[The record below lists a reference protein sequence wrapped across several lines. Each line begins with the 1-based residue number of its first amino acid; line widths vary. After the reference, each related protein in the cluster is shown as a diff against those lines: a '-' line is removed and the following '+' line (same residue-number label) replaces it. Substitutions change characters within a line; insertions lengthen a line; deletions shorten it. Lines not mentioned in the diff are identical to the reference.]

1 MGTLL
6 KIILFA
12 VLFYYIFK
20 GIFRFLFPFLLSN
33 QAKKM
38 QRKQEEA
45 QRDYFNKQKHE
56 EGKVT
61 IEYDSS
67 QKQSNKKNHGN
78 TGEYVDYEEVK

>member
-20 GIFRFLFPFLLSN
+20 GIFRFLFPYLITN

-38 QRKQEEA
+38 QKKQEQA
-45 QRDYFNKQKHE
+45 QRDYFNKQRQE

-67 QKQSNKKNHGN
+67 QKQSRKNRGDE
-78 TGEYVDYEEVK
+78 GEYVDYEEVK

>member
-20 GIFRFLFPFLLSN
+20 GIFRFLFPYLLSN

-38 QRKQEEA
+38 QQKQEQA
-45 QRDYFNKQKHE
+45 RKDYFDKQTHE

-67 QKQSNKKNHGN
+67 QKQSRKNRGN
-78 TGEYVDYEEVK
+78 EGEYVDYEEVK